1 MKFIVA
7 SSLIAAVAA
16 SSLKFGVFSDI
27 HYTLKYDPDV
37 DASKKCGESIDWNG
51 KTKQQ
56 ILSEFASL
64 EELASVTPTQKA
76 LLGRLGCDPPKA
88 LV

>member
-1 MKFIVA
+1 MKFIV

-37 DASKKCGESIDWNG
+37 DAVATCNG
-51 KTKQQ
+51 MRVM
-56 ILSEFASL
+56 A
-64 EELASVTPTQKA
+64 
-76 LLGRLGCDPPKA
+76 
-88 LV
+88 

>member
-51 KTKQQ
+51 KTKQ
-56 ILSEFASL
+56 
-64 EELASVTPTQKA
+64 
-76 LLGRLGCDPPKA
+76 
-88 LV
+88 